1 MPVEEATAPPASA
14 PAEGRGHTRPVDMFA
29 FGGPWGSLGLT
40 IGLPLV
46 VYYLWVCI
54 VDHGGALLWPR
65 SGADLLGFLHRIPLP
80 TPRAVAIYG
89 AWFGLQVLLQVF
101 MPGPWK
107 DGQPVPDGTRLKYRM
122 NGWISWWLTWA
133 IVILAVVAGILPAT
147 FFYDEYGPLL
157 STVVIFAFLYSVY
170 LHWHGR
176 RHGKNEAVHG
186 NVLHD
191 FFMGT
196 SLNPRT
202 GTFDH
207 KLFCEARPGLILW
220 VIGNFSIAA
229 KQYALHGTLSTPMIL
244 VCVFH
249 FFYIADYYLHEEAI
263 LTTWD
268 IKHENFGFMLCFGDL
283 VWVPFTYTFQA
294 LYLVN
299 HPHGLPWWGTAGIVA
314 LNVAGFVVF
323 RWANIQKHHF
333 RSDPSRPVW
342 GRPAEYLQTKRGTL
356 LLLSGWWGKAR
367 HINYMGDLMMAW
379 AWCLPCLFGSVVPY
393 FYVIYFTTLLVLRE
407 RRDHAMCAVKYGDDW
422 QEYTRRVPWR
432 IVPRIY

>member
-1 MPVEEATAPPASA
+1 
-14 PAEGRGHTRPVDMFA
+14 MFA
-29 FGGPWGSLGLT
+29 FGGPWGAAGLT

-46 VYYLWVCI
+46 VFYLWVCI

-65 SGADLLGFLHRIPLP
+65 SGADLLGLLRRVPLP

-89 AWFGLQVLLQVF
+89 VWFALQAALQIL

-107 DGQPVPDGTRLKYRM
+107 EGMPLADGTRLKYRM
-122 NGWISWWLTWA
+122 NGWVSWWLTWA
-133 IVILAVVAGILPAT
+133 LVGFAVVTGLLPAT

-157 STVVIFAFLYSVY
+157 STVVIFSFVYSGY
-170 LHWHGR
+170 LHWHGLR
-176 RHGKNEAVHG
+176 YGKDEAVYG
-186 NVLHD
+186 NAVHD

-196 SLNPRT
+196 ALNPRT
-202 GTFDH
+202 GQFDH

-229 KQYALHGTLSTPMIL
+229 KQYQLHGTISTPMIL

-249 FFYIADYYLHEEAI
+249 FWYIADYYFHEEAI

-314 LNVAGFVVF
+314 LNLGGYVVF
-323 RWANIQKHHF
+323 RWSNIQKHHF
-333 RSDPSRPVW
+333 RADPTRPVW
-342 GRPAEYLQTKRGTL
+342 GRPAEFITTTRGTL
-356 LLLSGWWGKAR
+356 LLASGWWGKAR
-367 HINYMGDLMMAW
+367 HVNYLGDLMMAL

-393 FYVIYFTTLLVLRE
+393 FYIIYFTILLVLRE
-407 RRDHAMCAVKYGDDW
+407 RRDHAMCALKYGADW

-432 IVPRIY
+432 IIPRVY

>member
-1 MPVEEATAPPASA
+1 VDEVVA
-14 PAEGRGHTRPVDMFA
+14 PAALEPTERRGGTRPVDMFA

-65 SGADLLGFLHRIPLP
+65 SGADLVELIRRVPLP
-80 TPRAVAIYG
+80 TPRSVALYG
-89 AWFGLQVLLQVF
+89 AWLCLQVLLQVL

-107 DGQPVPDGTRLKYRM
+107 EGQPTHDGTRLKYRM

-133 IVILAVVAGILPAT
+133 IVILAVVSGILPAT

-157 STVVIFAFLYSVY
+157 STVVVFAFAYSGY

-176 RHGKNEAVHG
+176 RFGRNEVVHG
-186 NVLHD
+186 NAIHD

-220 VIGNFSIAA
+220 VVGNFSIAA
-229 KQYALHGTLSTPMIL
+229 KQYALHGTITTPMIL
-244 VCVFH
+244 VCLFH
-249 FFYIADYYLHEEAI
+249 FFYIADYYFHEEAI

-294 LYLVN
+294 LYLVG

-323 RWANIQKHHF
+323 RWSNIQKHRF

-342 GRPAEYLQTKRGTL
+342 GRPPEYIRTKRGTL

-367 HINYMGDLMMAW
+367 HINYMGDLMMAL

-393 FYVIYFTTLLVLRE
+393 FYIIYFTILLVLRE
-407 RRDHAMCAVKYGDDW
+407 RRDNAMCAVKYGADW
-422 QEYTRRVPWR
+422 KEYTRRVPWR